1 MTVRHEG
8 HVPEYI
14 EFRSADTDDARS
26 VWRSKPSIAFD
37 AGLERLRGV
46 SGSVGR
52 RRRMTRMSGKK
63 RVVILGAGPAGI
75 SAAWRLTKL
84 GYPVTVLE
92 RDGAVGG
99 MGRTIKVGDYSVD
112 FGPHTFH
119 IRETAESKEILK
131 TITPFFGEDPLTLV
145 RGTRVLLRGKE
156 YVYPLEMLQVLTGVS
171 PLLSARI
178 IFDYVVATI
187 KSLFAPAQK
196 EDSFEDW
203 GVRNLGRT
211 LYDLCFGIYSARV
224 WGLPTSQISS
234 KQAQRVAKLNLK
246 NIILRTLGI
255 KADPTTYFTKY
266 FYPREGISQLYEG
279 MAAEVIAGRQPR
291 SCSTRRWCGSSATV
305 DRLRA
310 GDRVAVSSTPTADGE
325 QSIECDV
332 LLSTLP
338 LPTLVGMMSPA
349 LPQPV
354 IDHAAR
360 LRYRSL
366 KLIYIALKRPQL
378 TDYHWVYL
386 LDEQFRVN
394 RMSEQ
399 KNVSPDMVPKDR
411 TILCI
416 ELSLW
421 KDEPLWQA
429 SDEEIY
435 RLALRDLMKMGYGV
449 TESEV
454 DAYYVT
460 DIPTAYPVYELNF
473 EDHLIPGARGRAR
486 DAQRD
491 DARPPRVVPQQQ
503 HGRQRRPRLPDRR
516 SHRAEGRRR
525 PRLGRARC
533 SSS

>member
-1 MTVRHEG
+1 M
-8 HVPEYI
+8 
-14 EFRSADTDDARS
+14 SA
-26 VWRSKPSIAFD
+26 KP
-37 AGLERLRGV
+37 
-46 SGSVGR
+46 
-52 RRRMTRMSGKK
+52 

-75 SAAWRLTKL
+75 SAAWRLTRH

-92 RDGAVGG
+92 REGAVGG
-99 MGRTIKVGDYSVD
+99 MGRTIRVGDYAVD

-131 TITPFFGEDPLTLV
+131 TITPFFGENPLTLV

-156 YVYPLEMLQVLTGVS
+156 YVYPLEMLQVLFGVS

-178 IFDYVVATI
+178 LFDYAVATVT
-187 KSLFAPAQK
+187 SLVAPAKK
-196 EDSFEDW
+196 EDSFEEW

-211 LYDLCFGIYSARV
+211 LYDLCFGRYSARV

-266 FYPREGISQLYEG
+266 FYPRQGISQLYEG
-279 MAAEVIAGRQPR
+279 MAAEVKAAGNQVLLNSPVTRIEREGDQVRQVVYTTTAGDP
-291 SCSTRRWCGSSATV
+291 STHSSPAAQASSS
-305 DRLRA
+305 LRA
-310 GDRVAVSSTPTADGE
+310 G
-325 QSIECDV
+325 QSIECDI

-338 LPTLVGMMSPA
+338 LPAMVSMTSPP
-349 LPQPV
+349 LPQAV

-366 KLIYIALKRPQL
+366 KLIYIALKRPRL
-378 TDYHWVYL
+378 TDYHWIYL
-386 LDEQFRVN
+386 LDEHFRVN

-399 KNVSPDMVPKDR
+399 KNVSADMVPPDR

-421 KDEPLWQA
+421 KDEEMWRWP
-429 SDEEIY
+429 DEDIY
-435 RLALRDLMKMGYGV
+435 QLALRDLLKMGYGV

-454 DAYYVT
+454 DAYYVA
-460 DIPTAYPVYELNF
+460 DIPTAYPVYELSF
-473 EDHLIPGARGRAR
+473 EDHLIPVLEGVHEMRNVMTLGRHGLFLNNSMDDNVGLGFQVADHIAR
-486 DAQRD
+486 
-491 DARPPRVVPQQQ
+491 
-503 HGRQRRPRLPDRR
+503 HG
-516 SHRAEGRRR
+516 AEGRVWVAEMLEFMKLRFA
-525 PRLGRARC
+525 GK
-533 SSS
+533 

>member
-1 MTVRHEG
+1 MQ
-8 HVPEYI
+8 
-14 EFRSADTDDARS
+14 
-26 VWRSKPSIAFD
+26 KP
-37 AGLERLRGV
+37 
-46 SGSVGR
+46 
-52 RRRMTRMSGKK
+52 K
-63 RVVILGAGPAGI
+63 VVILGAGPAGM

-84 GYPVTVLE
+84 GYPVTVIE
-92 RDGAVGG
+92 RDEAVGG

-119 IRETAESKEILK
+119 IRETPESKDILK
-131 TITPFFGEDPLTLV
+131 TITPFFGENPLTLV

-156 YVYPLEMLQVLTGVS
+156 YVYPLEMLQVLFGVS

-178 IFDYVVATI
+178 LIDYSVATI
-187 KSLFAPAQK
+187 KSFFAPAKK

-203 GVRNLGRT
+203 GIRNLGRT

-266 FYPREGISQLYEG
+266 FYPRAGISQLYEG
-279 MAAEVIAGRQPR
+279 MAAEM
-291 SCSTRRWCGSSATV
+291 
-305 DRLRA
+305 RA
-310 GDRVAVSSTPTADGE
+310 GGNCILLDSPAIRVERENDRVRRVCYATASGE
-325 QSIECDV
+325 ESVDCDI

-338 LPTLVGMMSPA
+338 LPALVNMVSPA
-349 LPQPV
+349 LPQAV

-399 KNVSPDMVPKDR
+399 KNVSPEMVPKDR

-421 KDEPLWQA
+421 KDEPLWDA

-435 RLALRDLMKMGYGV
+435 RLALGDMMKMGYGV

-454 DAYYVT
+454 DSYFVT

-473 EDHLIPGARGRAR
+473 EDHLIP
-486 DAQRD
+486 
-491 DARPPRVVPQQQ
+491 V
-503 HGRQRRPRLPDRR
+503 L
-516 SHRAEGRRR
+516 EGVHEMRNLLT
-525 PRLGRARC
+525 LGRHGLFLNNSMDDNVGLGFQIADHIDQKGADGRVWV
-533 SSS
+533 SEMLEFMKLRFAGK

>member
-1 MTVRHEG
+1 MQ
-8 HVPEYI
+8 
-14 EFRSADTDDARS
+14 
-26 VWRSKPSIAFD
+26 KP
-37 AGLERLRGV
+37 
-46 SGSVGR
+46 
-52 RRRMTRMSGKK
+52 K
-63 RVVILGAGPAGI
+63 VVVLGAGPAGM

-99 MGRTIKVGDYSVD
+99 MGRTIKVGDYAVD

-119 IRETAESKEILK
+119 IRETPESKEILK

-156 YVYPLEMLQVLTGVS
+156 YVYPLEILQVLFGVN
-171 PLLSARI
+171 PLLSALI
-178 IFDYVVATI
+178 LFDYSVATV
-187 KSLFAPAQK
+187 KSFFAPAK
-196 EDSFEDW
+196 TEDSFEEW

-255 KADPTTYFTKY
+255 KADPATYFTKY
-266 FYPREGISQLYEG
+266 FYPRKGISLLYEG
-279 MAAEVIAGRQPR
+279 MAQEVIAAGNQICLDSPAVRIERQGEKA
-291 SCSTRRWCGSSATV
+291 S
-305 DRLRA
+305 
-310 GDRVAVSSTPTADGE
+310 RVIYNVNGGE
-325 QSIECDV
+325 QSIDCDI

-338 LPTLVGMMSPA
+338 LPALVNMMSPSM
-349 LPQPV
+349 PQPV

-366 KLIYIALKRPQL
+366 KLIYIALKRKQL

-386 LDEQFRVN
+386 LDDDFRVN

-399 KNVSPDMVPKDR
+399 KNVSPDMVPPDR
-411 TILCI
+411 TVLCI

-421 KDEPLWQA
+421 KDEPLWTA

-435 RLALRDLMKMGYGV
+435 RIALKDLMKMGYGV

-454 DAYYVT
+454 ESYYVT
-460 DIPTAYPVYELNF
+460 QIATAYPVYELNF
-473 EDHLIPGARGRAR
+473 EDHLIP
-486 DAQRD
+486 
-491 DARPPRVVPQQQ
+491 V
-503 HGRQRRPRLPDRR
+503 L
-516 SHRAEGRRR
+516 EGVHEVRNLMT
-525 PRLGRARC
+525 LGRHGLFLNNSMDDNVGLGFQIADHIERKGADGRVWVTEMLEIMKLRFAGK
-533 SSS
+533 

>member
-1 MTVRHEG
+1 MQ
-8 HVPEYI
+8 
-14 EFRSADTDDARS
+14 
-26 VWRSKPSIAFD
+26 KP
-37 AGLERLRGV
+37 
-46 SGSVGR
+46 
-52 RRRMTRMSGKK
+52 K
-63 RVVILGAGPAGI
+63 VVILGAGPAGM

-119 IRETAESKEILK
+119 IRETPESKEILK
-131 TITPFFGEDPLTLV
+131 TITPFFGDDPLTLV

-156 YVYPLEMLQVLTGVS
+156 YVYPLEMLQVLFGVS

-178 IFDYVVATI
+178 LFDYSMATL
-187 KSLFAPAQK
+187 KSFFAPAKQ
-196 EDSFEDW
+196 EHSFEEW

-211 LYDLCFGIYSARV
+211 LYDLCFGIYSERV

-255 KADPTTYFTKY
+255 KADPNTYFTKY
-266 FYPREGISQLYEG
+266 FYPRQGISQLFEG
-279 MAAEVIAGRQPR
+279 MAAEV
-291 SCSTRRWCGSSATV
+291 
-305 DRLRA
+305 RA
-310 GDRVAVSSTPTADGE
+310 GGNVIKLNSPAVRVERDPSTSSGQGGGRVTRVVYQAEGRE
-325 QSIECDV
+325 QTIDCDV

-338 LPTLVGMMSPA
+338 LPALVNITTPA

-354 IDHAAR
+354 IEHAAR

-366 KLIYIALKRPQL
+366 KLIYIALKRPQM

-394 RMSEQ
+394 RLSEQ
-399 KNVSPDMVPKDR
+399 KNVSSEMVPKDR

-429 SDEEIY
+429 SDEEVY

-449 TESEV
+449 TEAEV

-473 EDHLIPGARGRAR
+473 EDHLIPVLEGVHEMRNVMTLGRHGLFLNNSM
-486 DAQRD
+486 D
-491 DARPPRVVPQQQ
+491 DNVGLGFQIADHIDQ
-503 HGRQRRPRLPDRR
+503 HGAD
-516 SHRAEGRRR
+516 GRVWVGEMLQFMKLRFA
-525 PRLGRARC
+525 GK
-533 SSS
+533 

>member
-1 MTVRHEG
+1 
-8 HVPEYI
+8 
-14 EFRSADTDDARS
+14 
-26 VWRSKPSIAFD
+26 
-37 AGLERLRGV
+37 
-46 SGSVGR
+46 
-52 RRRMTRMSGKK
+52 MSGKQ
-63 RVVILGAGPAGI
+63 RIVILGAGPAGI

-84 GYPVTVLE
+84 GHSVTVLE

-99 MGRTIKVGDYSVD
+99 MGRTIQVGDYSVD

-119 IRETAESKEILK
+119 IRATPESKEILK
-131 TITPFFGEDPLTLV
+131 TITPFFGENPLTLV

-156 YVYPLEMLQVLTGVS
+156 YVYPLEILQVLFGVN
-171 PLLSARI
+171 PLLSALI
-178 IFDYVVATI
+178 LWDYSLATI
-187 KSLFAPAQK
+187 KSFFTPAK
-196 EDSFEDW
+196 REDSFEEW

-224 WGLPTSQISS
+224 WGLPTTQISS

-255 KADPTTYFTKY
+255 KADPNTYFTKY
-266 FYPREGISQLYEG
+266 FYPRHGISQLYEG
-279 MAAEVIAGRQPR
+279 MAAEVTAAGNRILLNSPALRVERDGDHARQ
-291 SCSTRRWCGSSATV
+291 V
-305 DRLRA
+305 
-310 GDRVAVSSTPTADGE
+310 VYQTADGE
-325 QSIECDV
+325 QTIACDV

-338 LPTLVGMMSPA
+338 LPTFVNMMSPA
-349 LPQPV
+349 LPQTV

-366 KLIYIALKRPQL
+366 KLIYIALKRKQL
-378 TDYHWVYL
+378 TDYHWIYL
-386 LDEQFRVN
+386 LDEHFRVN

-399 KNVSPDMVPKDR
+399 KNVSPDMVPADR

-421 KDEPLWQA
+421 KDEPLWRA

-460 DIPTAYPVYELNF
+460 DIATAYPVYELNF
-473 EDHLIPGARGRAR
+473 EDHLIP
-486 DAQRD
+486 
-491 DARPPRVVPQQQ
+491 V
-503 HGRQRRPRLPDRR
+503 L
-516 SHRAEGRRR
+516 EGVHAVRNVMT
-525 PRLGRARC
+525 LGRHGLFLNNSMDDNVGLGFQIAEHIEQKGADSRAWVAEMLEFMKLRFAGK
-533 SSS
+533 

>member
-1 MTVRHEG
+1 M
-8 HVPEYI
+8 
-14 EFRSADTDDARS
+14 SA
-26 VWRSKPSIAFD
+26 KQ
-37 AGLERLRGV
+37 
-46 SGSVGR
+46 
-52 RRRMTRMSGKK
+52 

-84 GYPVTVLE
+84 GYPVTVVE
-92 RDGAVGG
+92 RDEAVGG

-119 IRETAESKEILK
+119 IRETPESKEILK
-131 TITPFFGEDPLTLV
+131 TITPFFGENPLTLV

-156 YVYPLEMLQVLTGVS
+156 YVYPLEMLQVLFGVS
-171 PLLSARI
+171 PFLSARI
-178 IFDYVVATI
+178 ILDYSLATL
-187 KSLFAPAQK
+187 KSMFAPAKK
-196 EDSFEDW
+196 EDSFEEW

-211 LYDLCFGIYSARV
+211 LYDLCFGIYSERV

-266 FYPREGISQLYEG
+266 FYPRAGISRLYEG
-279 MAAEVIAGRQPR
+279 MAAEVIAAGN
-291 SCSTRRWCGSSATV
+291 TV
-305 DRLRA
+305 LLNTPAVRVERD
-310 GDRVAVSSTPTADGE
+310 GDTVRGVVCRTPDGAE
-325 QSIECDV
+325 RSIECDV
-332 LLSTLP
+332 VLSTLP
-338 LPTLVGMMSPA
+338 LPVLVNMTSPA
-349 LPQPV
+349 LPAPV
-354 IDHAAR
+354 VEHATK

-366 KLIYIALKRPQL
+366 KLIYIALKRAQL

-399 KNVSPDMVPKDR
+399 KNVSPDMVPADR

-421 KDEPLWQA
+421 KDEELWTW
-429 SDEEIY
+429 SDEQVY

-454 DAYYVT
+454 EDYYVT

-473 EDHLIPGARGRAR
+473 EEHLIP
-486 DAQRD
+486 
-491 DARPPRVVPQQQ
+491 V
-503 HGRQRRPRLPDRR
+503 L
-516 SHRAEGRRR
+516 EGVHQMRNVMT
-525 PRLGRARC
+525 LGRHGLFLNNSMDDNVGLGFQVADHIDQKGVDGRVWVAEMLEFMKLRFAGK
-533 SSS
+533 